1 MNAIAQTES
10 LVPVIEHEIDGEL
23 QPCVDARTLH
33 GWLKNGDR
41 FATWIKKRLSTY
53 GFVENQD
60 YVIVSEVT
68 ETIRTYGK
76 NQRRGRSVKKEFILT
91 LGAAKELSMVE
102 NNDQGRT
109 ARRYFINCEKALNQ
123 ASKSIQLEIGRA
135 IQYFDQFNAS
145 LSNAARFLSV
155 GGKQTKPRLL
165 SDLERLIQKAQPQLP
180 FNENKDDCD
189 NDKDDVA

>member
-41 FATWIKKRLSTY
+41 FATWIKKRLNTY

-76 NQRRGRSVKKEFILT
+76 SQRKGRSVKKEFILT

-102 NNDQGRT
+102 NNEQGRV

-145 LSNAARFLSV
+145 LSNAARFLSI

-165 SDLERLIQKAQPQLP
+165 SDLEKLIQKAQPQLP
-180 FNENKDDCD
+180 FKEKKDDCD

>member
-10 LVPVIEHEIDGEL
+10 LVPVIEHVIDGEL

-76 NQRRGRSVKKEFILT
+76 NQRKGRSVKKEFILT

-123 ASKSIQLEIGRA
+123 ASKNIQLEIGRA

-165 SDLERLIQKAQPQLP
+165 SDLEKLIQKAQPQLP
-180 FNENKDDCD
+180 FNEKKDDCD

>member
-10 LVPVIEHEIDGEL
+10 LVPIIEHEIDGEL

-76 NQRRGRSVKKEFILT
+76 NQRKGRSLKKEFILT

-109 ARRYFINCEKALNQ
+109 ARRYFINCEKSLNQ
-123 ASKSIQLEIGRA
+123 ASKNIQLEIGRA

-165 SDLERLIQKAQPQLP
+165 SDLEKLIQKAQPQLP
-180 FNENKDDCD
+180 FNEKKDDCD

>member
-76 NQRRGRSVKKEFILT
+76 NQRKGRSVKKEFILT

-102 NNDQGRT
+102 NNEQGRV

-135 IQYFDQFNAS
+135 IQYFEQFNAS

-165 SDLERLIQKAQPQLP
+165 SDLEKLIQKAQPQLP
-180 FNENKDDCD
+180 FNEKKDDCD

>member
-41 FATWIKKRLSTY
+41 FATWIKKRLNTY

-76 NQRRGRSVKKEFILT
+76 NQRKGRSVKKEFILT

-102 NNDQGRT
+102 NNEQGRV

-165 SDLERLIQKAQPQLP
+165 SDLEKLIQKAQPQLP
-180 FNENKDDCD
+180 FKEKKDDCD

>member
-76 NQRRGRSVKKEFILT
+76 NQRKGRSVKKEFILT

-165 SDLERLIQKAQPQLP
+165 SDLEKLIQKAQPQLP
-180 FNENKDDCD
+180 FNEKKDDCD

>member
-76 NQRRGRSVKKEFILT
+76 NQRKGRSVKKEFILT

-180 FNENKDDCD
+180 FNEKKDDCD

>member
-33 GWLKNGDR
+33 GWLKNRDR
-41 FATWIKKRLSTY
+41 FATWIKKRLNTY

-76 NQRRGRSVKKEFILT
+76 NQRKGRSVKKEFILT

-102 NNDQGRT
+102 NNEQGRV

-165 SDLERLIQKAQPQLP
+165 SDLEKLIQKAQPQLP
-180 FNENKDDCD
+180 FKEKKDDCD

>member
-41 FATWIKKRLSTY
+41 FATWIKKRLNTY

-76 NQRRGRSVKKEFILT
+76 NQRKGRSIKKEFILT

-102 NNDQGRT
+102 NNEQGRV

-165 SDLERLIQKAQPQLP
+165 SDLEKLIQKAQPQLP
-180 FNENKDDCD
+180 FKEKKDDCD
-189 NDKDDVA
+189 NEKDDVA

>member
-1 MNAIAQTES
+1 MRPAAQTES

-41 FATWIKKRLSTY
+41 FATWIKKRLNTY

-76 NQRRGRSVKKEFILT
+76 NQRKGRSVKKEFILT

-102 NNDQGRT
+102 NNEQGRV

-145 LSNAARFLSV
+145 LSNAARFLSI

-165 SDLERLIQKAQPQLP
+165 SDLEKLIQKAQPQLP
-180 FNENKDDCD
+180 FKEKKDDCD

>member
-60 YVIVSEVT
+60 YVIVSVT
-68 ETIRTYGK
+68 SETIRTYGK
-76 NQRRGRSVKKEFILT
+76 NQRKGRSVKKEFILT

-102 NNDQGRT
+102 NNEQGRV

-165 SDLERLIQKAQPQLP
+165 SDLEKLIQKAQPQLP
-180 FNENKDDCD
+180 FKEKKDDCD

>member
-1 MNAIAQTES
+1 MNAIVQTDN

-76 NQRRGRSVKKEFILT
+76 NQRKGRSVKKEFILT

-102 NNDQGRT
+102 NNEQGRV

-155 GGKQTKPRLL
+155 GGKQTKPRLW
-165 SDLERLIQKAQPQLP
+165 SDLEKLIQKAQPQLP
-180 FNENKDDCD
+180 FNEKKDDCD
-189 NDKDDVA
+189 NDKDGVA